1 MANNLPKTGVGTKEG
16 QTDTNVVQDLLN
28 LSENEIEQDLT
39 QLLNLPKTQ
48 DIPNDKIISIGV
60 RTINLYMDKYGSVN
74 YP

>member
-28 LSENEIEQDLT
+28 LSENEMEQDLT

-48 DIPNDKIISIGV
+48 YLHTK
-60 RTINLYMDKYGSVN
+60 
-74 YP
+74 